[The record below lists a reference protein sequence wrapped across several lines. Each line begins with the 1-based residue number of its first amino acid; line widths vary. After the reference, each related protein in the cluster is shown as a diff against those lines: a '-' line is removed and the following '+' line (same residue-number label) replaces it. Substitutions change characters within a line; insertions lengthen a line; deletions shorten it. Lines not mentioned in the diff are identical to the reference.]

1 MFKAK
6 QKIESLG
13 DYNAIFEQKICF
25 FENFL
30 NFSVEAEKLIFQT
43 KWVILAPKQLAKFL
57 TDFIEVLF
65 INLVNF

>member
-1 MFKAK
+1 M
-6 QKIESLG
+6 
-13 DYNAIFEQKICF
+13 IFEQKIRF

-30 NFSVEAEKLIFQT
+30 NFSFEAEILIFLT

-57 TDFIEVLF
+57 TDFIKVLF